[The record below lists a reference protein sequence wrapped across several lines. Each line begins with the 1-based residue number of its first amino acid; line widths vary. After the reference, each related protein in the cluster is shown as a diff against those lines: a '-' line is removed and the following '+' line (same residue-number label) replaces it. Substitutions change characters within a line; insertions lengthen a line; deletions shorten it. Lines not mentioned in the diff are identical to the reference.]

1 MGLAAAVATAI
12 SIVAPSAGNCRLY
25 LAWRDTPWDRAKP
38 IFFGGVGFACDR
50 SRHVHFVV
58 AWQLSLQ
65 QGMGMA
71 KNQNTF
77 EKRRR
82 EVEKRFKAE
91 EKRKNRLKRKTDG
104 PEVVTPTEQ
113 PESSEEKPE
122 DPA

>member
-1 MGLAAAVATAI
+1 
-12 SIVAPSAGNCRLY
+12 
-25 LAWRDTPWDRAKP
+25 
-38 IFFGGVGFACDR
+38 
-50 SRHVHFVV
+50 
-58 AWQLSLQ
+58 
-65 QGMGMA
+65 MA

>member
-1 MGLAAAVATAI
+1 
-12 SIVAPSAGNCRLY
+12 
-25 LAWRDTPWDRAKP
+25 
-38 IFFGGVGFACDR
+38 
-50 SRHVHFVV
+50 
-58 AWQLSLQ
+58 
-65 QGMGMA
+65 MA

-104 PEVVTPTEQ
+104 PAAGTSAQE
-113 PESSEEKPE
+113 PESPEEKPD